1 MTVTQCLM
9 RTESGD
15 VQSQRPAAADGVRT
29 EGFQFCFG
37 VGRQCIAWERVH
49 PEKEALPFPLHAA
62 ENPAQAKRSGF
73 QCKAML
79 PCIRPAFALQ

>member
-1 MTVTQCLM
+1 MQCLM

-15 VQSQRPAAADGVRT
+15 VQPQRPAAADGVRT

-37 VGRQCIAWERVH
+37 VGGQGIIARERVH

-62 ENPAQAKRSGF
+62 ESPAQAERPRF
-73 QCKAML
+73 QKKTML

>member
-1 MTVTQCLM
+1 MTVTQRLM

-15 VQSQRPAAADGVRT
+15 VQPQCPAAADGIRT

-49 PEKEALPFPLHAA
+49 PEKKALPFPLHAA
-62 ENPAQAKRSGF
+62 ESPAQAKRPRF
-73 QCKAML
+73 QKETML
-79 PCIRPAFALQ
+79 PCIRPAFVLQ

>member
-1 MTVTQCLM
+1 M

-29 EGFQFCFG
+29 ESFQFCFG
-37 VGRQCIAWERVH
+37 VGRQCIARERVH

-62 ENPAQAKRSGF
+62 ESPAQAKRPGF
-73 QCKAML
+73 QRKAML